1 MTAIEQTHYG
11 KIEVVDTE
19 PDIVQIWNFQKH
31 ENNVV
36 MIERENLPELIKQ
49 LQKLCS

>member
-1 MTAIEQTHYG
+1 MQPIEQTYYG

-19 PDIVQIWNFQKH
+19 PDIVQICNFQMH

-36 MIERENLPELIKQ
+36 QIERENLPELIKQ